1 MNTNELHNKTT
12 GLTRNSIDK
21 FYTNDDAVKLCM
33 LYVKKYLIIDEN
45 DTIIEPSAGNGA
57 FINEIKNITQ
67 NYKFYDLIPEH
78 IEIVQQD
85 FLTLDTSDFKQV
97 HIIGNPPFGRQSTT
111 AIKFVK
117 KSCQFANSI
126 SFILPKSFKKDSMRN
141 KFQNNFHLIFEID
154 LPENSFTDGGKLSNV
169 PCIFQIWR
177 KETIDRTIK
186 EKVKPD
192 GFIFVK
198 KDENPDISF
207 RRVGF
212 YSGNVSKDIIC
223 KSDKSHYF
231 IRFTNG
237 KDKEDNVENL
247 KKNVFQKDNTVG
259 PRSISKPEL
268 IIQFNQNL

>member
-1 MNTNELHNKTT
+1 MNINKLLNKTT

-33 LYVKKYLIIDEN
+33 LYVKEYLQIVED

-57 FINEIKNITQ
+57 FINEIKSITR
-67 NYKFYDLIPEH
+67 NCKFYDLIPEH
-78 IEIVQQD
+78 NEIIQQD

-97 HIIGNPPFGRQSTT
+97 HVIGNPPFGRQSTT

-141 KFQNNFHLIFEID
+141 KFQINFHLIFEID
-154 LPENSFTDGGKLSNV
+154 LPENSFTDGGKVSNV
-169 PCIFQIWR
+169 PCIFQIWK
-177 KETIDRTIK
+177 KETTGRFVK
-186 EKVKPD
+186 EKVEPH
-192 GFIFVK
+192 GFMFVK
-198 KDENPDISF
+198 KDEKPDISF

-212 YSGNVSKDIIC
+212 YAGNVSKDIMC

-237 KDKEDNVENL
+237 KNREDNIENL

-268 IIQFNQNL
+268 IIVFNQNL